1 MRLAF
6 RIIGAVLG
14 LMGLVF
20 GLQGI
25 GVLGGSPMTG
35 QGFWAGAG
43 LVLFVT
49 GVSLAYFGMRPQQ
62 DNTVTRR

>member
-6 RIIGAVLG
+6 RIVGVVLG

-35 QGFWAGAG
+35 QGFWVGVG
-43 LVLFVT
+43 LVLFVL
-49 GVSLAYFGMRPQQ
+49 GAALLCLSARP
-62 DNTVTRR
+62 NHVRTP